1 MGQARLSVSF
11 SVEVIAKRLEASGKA
26 VDDVIIPPALDLLAR
41 TSGGVIRELISY
53 FRDAARFAQLRD
65 TMQIDTLIA
74 QNVIVQQQQ
83 AIALRLNLEHR
94 EALRRVLQ
102 QGALSGGQ
110 LELTED
116 DLLRS
121 LYLLS
126 YQDKQYAWFDVHP
139 NVLPLL

>member
-1 MGQARLSVSF
+1 MRK
-11 SVEVIAKRLEASGKA
+11 VIAKRLEAHGKA
-26 VDDVIIPPALDLLAR
+26 SAEVITPQALELLAR
-41 TSGGVIRELISY
+41 VSGGVMRELISY
-53 FRDAARFAQLRD
+53 FRDAARFAQLRN
-65 TMQIDTLIA
+65 TMRIDFVIA
-74 QNVIVQQQQ
+74 QNVITQQQQ
-83 AIALRLNLEHR
+83 AIALRLNPEHR

>member
-83 AIALRLNLEHR
+83 AIALLNLEHR